1 MITYAKSFKTLA
13 EAEEFVDTL
22 LFKDEF
28 EIAKV
33 ANHGGDIYFVKAV
46 VEEPLG
52 EEYEKVLQDN
62 LWNLYEE

>member
-1 MITYAKSFKTLA
+1 MITYAKSFKTLTQA
-13 EAEEFVDTL
+13 EKFLDTL

-33 ANHGGDIYFVKAV
+33 ANDSGDIYFVKTM

-52 EEYEKVLQDN
+52 EYWEKVLQDN